1 MEKKYRDLYITE
13 VFIIVLYLMLKI
25 LVMNHYFFLLQYFDL
40 IFYLFLFIYFYF
52 KYGIPREKNYLTRI
66 SVRYIIIAL
75 LAYVL
80 VIYGLGLFTGFT
92 KSIYNYS
99 FMGIIKNIFPIV
111 VAVFFKEIIR
121 YIVAYNSKKDVKPII
136 FLTVIYIIFDIL
148 NGSFGIS
155 FTSFYQVFHFV
166 CLTVL
171 PSLAKQALISYITY
185 NVNLIPSFIYALT
198 FEVAPFILPIY
209 PDLGDY
215 LNAVISLLLPFIVFM
230 TIKKMVNYN
239 EKTVIKVRGY
249 FVKLMVIPVTLF
261 LCVIIL
267 LVSGL
272 FNYKMIAIGSD
283 SMNPTYYRG
292 DAVIYEKVKPD
303 DINRGDILVFEYN
316 HSVVTHRVINITEEN
331 GYLLFQTKG
340 DNNEQADLELTGEEA
355 VLGKVKYIVKYVGYP
370 TIWINEKF

>member
-13 VFIIVLYLMLKI
+13 VFIIILYLVLKI

-40 IFYLFLFIYFYF
+40 IFYLLFFIYFYF

-99 FMGIIKNIFPIV
+99 FFGIIKNISPIV
-111 VAVFFKEIIR
+111 FAVFFKEIIR

-171 PSLAKQALISYITY
+171 PSIAKQALLSYVTFY
-185 NVNLIPSFIYALT
+185 VSLIPSFIYALV
-198 FEVAPFILPIY
+198 FEVAPFVLPIY

-230 TIKKMVNYN
+230 TIKKMLNYN

-249 FVKLMVIPVTLF
+249 FVKLMVIPFTLF

-272 FNYKMIAIGSD
+272 FNHKMIAIGSD

-303 DINRGDILVFEYN
+303 GINKGDILVFEYN
-316 HSVVTHRVINITEEN
+316 HSVITHRVINITEKN
-331 GYLLFQTKG
+331 GQLFFQTKG
-340 DNNEQADLELTGEEA
+340 DNNAQADLELIGEEN

-370 TIWINEKF
+370 TVWINEKI

>member
-1 MEKKYRDLYITE
+1 M
-13 VFIIVLYLMLKI
+13 
-25 LVMNHYFFLLQYFDL
+25 
-40 IFYLFLFIYFYF
+40 
-52 KYGIPREKNYLTRI
+52 
-66 SVRYIIIAL
+66 
-75 LAYVL
+75 
-80 VIYGLGLFTGFT
+80 
-92 KSIYNYS
+92 
-99 FMGIIKNIFPIV
+99 
-111 VAVFFKEIIR
+111 
-121 YIVAYNSKKDVKPII
+121 
-136 FLTVIYIIFDIL
+136 
-148 NGSFGIS
+148 
-155 FTSFYQVFHFV
+155 